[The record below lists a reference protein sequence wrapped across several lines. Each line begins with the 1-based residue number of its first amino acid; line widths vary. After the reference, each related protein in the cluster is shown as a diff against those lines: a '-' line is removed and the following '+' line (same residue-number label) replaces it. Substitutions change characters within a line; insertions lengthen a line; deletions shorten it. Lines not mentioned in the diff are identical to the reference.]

1 MPRLTDK
8 HIAAIRA
15 AAEDNDQTYGFG
27 DVILLCDELQTRRK
41 NGENVPTALLGDRL
55 LERFQE
61 GSNVS
66 DSTAAALIPY
76 LQGKPHKRAWDVPEE
91 VTNATLIDELIKR
104 INENEGLSDNRVLAL
119 FHALQRQ
126 GYFQTITFVNR
137 KALETVVHALVCT
150 EHPHIVRELMVTR
163 NLPVAEGEPLNPIN
177 QLIQDARNAPAKPD

>member
-1 MPRLTDK
+1 MPRLSDK

-15 AAEDNDQTYGFG
+15 AAEDNEQTYGFG
-27 DVILLCDELQTRRK
+27 DVILVCDELQERRK
-41 NGENVPTALLGDRL
+41 NGENVPTPVLGDRL

-76 LQGKPHKRAWDVPEE
+76 LQGKPHKRTWEVPDE
-91 VTNATLIDELIKR
+91 VTNATLMDELIKR
-104 INENEGLSDNRVLAL
+104 VNDNEAISDALVLAL
-119 FHALQRQ
+119 FHAMQRQ

-137 KALETVVHALVCT
+137 KALETVVHALACT
-150 EHPHIVRELMVTR
+150 EHPHIVRELQVTR

-177 QLIQDARNAPAKPD
+177 QLIQDARNAST

>member
-27 DVILLCDELQTRRK
+27 DVILLCDELQERRSAIEK
-41 NGENVPTALLGDRL
+41 
-55 LERFQE
+55 
-61 GSNVS
+61 
-66 DSTAAALIPY
+66 LIVD
-76 LQGKPHKRAWDVPEE
+76 LAKTSAKDLM
-91 VTNATLIDELIKR
+91 NELIKCVEDKEPLR
-104 INENEGLSDNRVLAL
+104 DADVLAL
-119 FHALQRQ
+119 FHAMQRQ

-137 KALETVVHALVCT
+137 KALETVVHALACT